1 MLWQY
6 PPELKT
12 ILKCFQ
18 DKGQSVYS
26 LEGRTDTIPEEVTDV
41 IQLEEHQTSEG
52 SEDSGLM
59 SILTIQHEFT

>member
-1 MLWQY
+1 MIK
-6 PPELKT
+6 P
-12 ILKCFQ
+12 IINKCFQ